1 MDRAHWNAAYCAG
14 DRVSWFEAAPEAS
27 LRMIARAG
35 LVPGRAIDVGGG
47 TSALAGRLRGMGWEV
62 TVLDISTTALDLA
75 QERLGAGASQIA
87 WVAGDITRWRAAV
100 PFDLWHDRAVFHFL
114 TTPEDRLAYA
124 NGLRAGLRPGGAA
137 VIATFAEDG
146 PERCSGL
153 PVRRYAPEDL
163 LSALGAGLRLEASE
177 RFVHVTPGGGEQRFQ
192 ISLLRR
198 EKEQ

>member
-1 MDRAHWNAAYCAG
+1 MDPEHWNTAYSAG
-14 DRVSWFEAAPEAS
+14 DNVSWFEAAPEAS
-27 LRMIARAG
+27 LRMIGRAG
-35 LVPGRAIDVGGG
+35 LSPGRAIDVGGG
-47 TSALAGRLRGMGWEV
+47 ASALARCLRGMGWDV
-62 TVLDISTTALDLA
+62 TVLDISSAALELA
-75 QERLGAGASQIA
+75 QERLGAAASQIA
-87 WVAGDITRWRAAV
+87 WVAEDITRWRASV

-153 PVRRYAPEDL
+153 PVMRYAPEDL
-163 LSALGAGLRLEASE
+163 LAALGAGLRLEASE
-177 RFVHVTPGGGEQRFQ
+177 RFVHVTPGGGKQRFQ

-198 EKEQ
+198 DHEK